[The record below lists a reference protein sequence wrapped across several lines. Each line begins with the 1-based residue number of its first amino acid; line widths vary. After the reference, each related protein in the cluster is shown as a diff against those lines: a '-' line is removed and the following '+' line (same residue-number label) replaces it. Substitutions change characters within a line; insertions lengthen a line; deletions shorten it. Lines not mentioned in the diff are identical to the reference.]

1 MLHYTKKC
9 FYICSIIVVVN
20 ETNLLNII
28 FMKRT
33 MTANISG
40 TSFMLDEDAYR
51 ELNAYMD
58 DISARLS
65 GQDGREDIVDDIES
79 RISELLHEWGAGGL
93 RVVTL
98 SMVDR
103 VKATIGDPEIFGDPD
118 FGKTYKNDRPMG
130 KKLMRDTR
138 HKVLGGVCSGLG
150 LYFGIGAAV
159 MRALAL
165 ILIICFGTGVM
176 AYIILWIVMPKPKTS
191 YDFRLL
197 EEMDAKQTL

>member
-1 MLHYTKKC
+1 
-9 FYICSIIVVVN
+9 
-20 ETNLLNII
+20 
-28 FMKRT
+28 
-33 MTANISG
+33 
-40 TSFMLDEDAYR
+40 
-51 ELNAYMD
+51 
-58 DISARLS
+58 
-65 GQDGREDIVDDIES
+65 
-79 RISELLHEWGAGGL
+79 
-93 RVVTL
+93 
-98 SMVDR
+98 
-103 VKATIGDPEIFGDPD
+103 
-118 FGKTYKNDRPMG
+118 MG